1 MEKLPKDILK
11 LCRRGPRG
19 YVETMTALSTKID
32 ELVDAIN
39 KLSDTV
45 EESAV
50 LEDGIHSAGG
60 PYFNVVYNGEI
71 TEKVK
76 GKSNAE
82 EAYEKLLAAE

>member
-1 MEKLPKDILK
+1 MENLPKDILK

-19 YVETMTALSTKID
+19 YVETMTALSSKID
-32 ELVDAIN
+32 ELVNAVN

-60 PYFNVVYNGEI
+60 PYFNVVYKGEI

>member
-39 KLSDTV
+39 KLSDAA

-60 PYFNVVYNGEI
+60 PYFEVVYKGEVVN
-71 TEKVK
+71 KVK

>member
-1 MEKLPKDILK
+1 MENLPKDILK

-19 YVETMTALSTKID
+19 YVEAMTALSSKID
-32 ELVDAIN
+32 ELVNAVN
-39 KLSDTV
+39 KLNDTV

-60 PYFNVVYNGEI
+60 PYFNVVYKGEI